1 MSEACIQAVRIKLS
15 RTSYEQLNKPVIH
28 DVIKSITLYCQSS
41 TQNSKWTRSSF
52 GCPSVTQLSESCAC
66 TRGSIL
72 DGRSPLSRV
81 KLKKNTQ
88 ETTLSHKIG
97 ERRLKLSEEF
107 VDRTFYLFLFQS
119 LFNSFFFENQELQ
132 EVSGFVSSV
141 CTINSNH
148 ARRTTTLECRERFVR
163 PPSRLLGKPCQRKPE
178 TRTKR
183 PQKPWWTP
191 QTHQDPFT
199 IIIHWIQRS

>member
-1 MSEACIQAVRIKLS
+1 MTQCCFLCFFFNFTRES
-15 RTSYEQLNKPVIH
+15 TS
-28 DVIKSITLYCQSS
+28 
-41 TQNSKWTRSSF
+41 
-52 GCPSVTQLSESCAC
+52 
-66 TRGSIL
+66 
-72 DGRSPLSRV
+72 
-81 KLKKNTQ
+81 
-88 ETTLSHKIG
+88 G
-97 ERRLKLSEEF
+97 ERPSKIDPLVHARRSDGCVTLGQPNEQGFKRWKEAST
-107 VDRTFYLFLFQS
+107 DLFLFQS

-183 PQKPWWTP
+183 PRKPWWTP